1 LKDIRRFLLSHWDI
15 IRERP
20 LQTYGTALVF
30 SPTDSVTKR
39 LFWDRRLLGIKDIR
53 GVVDPWNPCLKE
65 LPFRKTR
72 GIDSFAM
79 SPDGETSAFACWAL
93 EGSDFSQRM
102 ELWHIGRGARVDKF
116 TIDDPAFALTWTQD
130 GLGLLSISP
139 EGKVLAYDLLPKS
152 ASTYYSLQSRIDTLL
167 GVAFSIADI
176 YPCVIATMNGNEVSI
191 DPYALTDILY
201 IWNYKPERSSNH

>member
-1 LKDIRRFLLSHWDI
+1 
-15 IRERP
+15 
-20 LQTYGTALVF
+20 
-30 SPTDSVTKR
+30 
-39 LFWDRRLLGIKDIR
+39 
-53 GVVDPWNPCLKE
+53 
-65 LPFRKTR
+65 
-72 GIDSFAM
+72 M

-152 ASTYYSLQSRIDTLL
+152 AT
-167 GVAFSIADI
+167 
-176 YPCVIATMNGNEVSI
+176 TMNGNEVSI